1 MPGRKKRTNRV
12 LILIT
17 VLLCLAF
24 GTIFTQS
31 SSAVEPKSNQDT
43 LPDIIVAD
51 DADTA
56 GNEHSSKRE
65 SQKIS
70 QERTEEDAVPQKQN
84 SENEIS
90 GQWAFSKDQWY
101 YYVDEKP
108 VTGWKTIGSN
118 TYYFNKK
125 GVMKTGWIKVK
136 NTRYYLDDDGIMQ
149 TGWISL
155 DGKSYYLRDDGS
167 LDTDASRTE
176 KAKSSYAQI
185 ELQNSLNP
193 LKPSEKTKS
202 ENRAVKKAT
211 KKKSPRNTPKQK
223 KTENSNTVT
232 MDKAPKGAQVALTF
246 DDGPGIYT
254 DRLLDALE
262 KNNAKATFFMVG
274 TNVSDFPDTVNR
286 MEKLGCEL
294 GNHTYSHKDLTS
306 LSSDEISDQ
315 VEDMNYGLN
324 EFLGHGSSL
333 VRPPYGSVNEAVQSN
348 VNYPLILWSLY
359 TLDWETLDTQAT
371 VKNVFE
377 NVQDG
382 DIILMHDIYENSV
395 AAAEILIPELIKQG
409 YELVTVSELAH
420 SKGVDL
426 QAGQVYGSIN

>member
-17 VLLCLAF
+17 VLLCLAS

-43 LPDIIVAD
+43 LPNIIVAD

-56 GNEHSSKRE
+56 NKELSSEKE
-65 SQKIS
+65 SKKAS
-70 QERTEEDAVPQKQN
+70 QEKPEEITVSQKQN
-84 SENEIS
+84 SKNEIL
-90 GQWAFSKDQWY
+90 GQWAFSKGQWY

-136 NTRYYLDDDGIMQ
+136 NTRYYLNEDGIMQ

-167 LDTDASRTE
+167 LDTDASKTE
-176 KAKSSYAQI
+176 KTNSYAQI

-193 LKPSEKTKS
+193 LKPSEK
-202 ENRAVKKAT
+202 KKAG
-211 KKKSPRNTPKQK
+211 P
-223 KTENSNTVT
+223 SNTVT
-232 MDKAPKGAQVALTF
+232 MDKAPKGAKVALTF

-286 MEKLGCEL
+286 IEKLGCEL

-333 VRPPYGSVNEAVQSN
+333 VRPPYGSVNETVQSS
-348 VNYPLILWSLY
+348 VNYPLILWSLD

-371 VKNVFE
+371 IKNVFE

-382 DIILMHDIYENSV
+382 DIILMHDIYESSV

-409 YELVTVSELAH
+409 YELVTVSELAQ
-420 SKGVDL
+420 SKGIDL
-426 QAGQVYGSIN
+426 QAGQVYGSID